1 MEEEKQIKD
10 YIVDY
15 LLEGGEMD
23 AVLADWLAASEA
35 NRLQFEQYKQI
46 WNESRLYMSP
56 DAFDADRAWQKIQT
70 ANRRR
75 SRWYQLGRNALWA
88 ASGVAASLL
97 VLLVLS
103 LSGVFHRDTD
113 WRVSMK
119 ADCGSRSE
127 VRLPDGTFVRL
138 NSGSDVTYH
147 YNGKEKRREV
157 CFQGEGF
164 FDVAKSEE
172 PFVIQ
177 LANGLKVRVWGT
189 SFNLQAYE
197 NEPFVQASLVE
208 GSIELESSSE
218 KRLLQAYE
226 NEPFVQASLVEGSI
240 ELESS
245 SEKRLMKPGEMVVY
259 DKQTQEMKPVDG
271 SVSHTYGWLDNKLY
285 MDDMPLST
293 ICKYLERWYNVQ
305 ITLQPGL
312 EGRRYNGVIQEETI
326 GDVLNALSRLSNID
340 YQVKGKHIR
349 ITSKN

>member
-1 MEEEKQIKD
+1 MKCVILSKDGRMEEEKQIKEI
-10 YIVDY
+10 IVDY
-15 LLEGGEMD
+15 LLQGGEIHP
-23 AVLADWLAASEA
+23 ALADWLAASEA
-35 NRLQFEQYKQI
+35 NREAFEQYKRI

-75 SRWYQLGRNALWA
+75 SRWYQLGWNVLWA

-103 LSGVFHRDTD
+103 LSGVLRRDTD

-119 ADCGSRSE
+119 ADYGSRSE

-218 KRLLQAYE
+218 KRL
-226 NEPFVQASLVEGSI
+226 
-240 ELESS
+240 
-245 SEKRLMKPGEMVVY
+245 MKPGEIVSY
-259 DKQTQEMKPVDG
+259 DKNTREMKAVDG
-271 SVSHTYGWLDNKLY
+271 ILSHSYGWLEHKLY
-285 MDDMPLST
+285 MDNMPLSA
-293 ICKYLERWYNVQ
+293 ICNYLERWYNVE

-312 EGRRYNGVIQEETI
+312 EEKHYNGVIQEETI
-326 GDVLNALSRLSNID
+326 SDVLDALSRLSDID
-340 YQVKGKHIR
+340 YHVKGKHIR